1 MDFGRSSNVNEVNF
15 MLPDDHPETA
25 AVLGGKKQNTEIYV
39 GGAKWGRKDWIG
51 QLYPEGTKQ
60 DEMLHYYAKN
70 FNAIELNATH
80 YNIPKPEVVKNWVSQ
95 VDKDFK
101 FCPKVYQIISHR
113 MRLRNA
119 LKLSEDYFQRMSLFG
134 DNLGTIFLQMP
145 PNFKASRIDDLIQYL
160 KEVPSGFSLGLELRD
175 ISWFDGNSYT
185 ERLFDV
191 MKEKQITAVITDTSR
206 FRELVHM
213 RLTTPEA
220 FVRFVGNNLHPTDF
234 ERLDEWID
242 RVGQWI
248 DMGLKRLWFFL
259 HQHEEQYTPELAQY
273 CAKQFKDKLGIELR
287 KPGLPGQ
294 TEDLFE

>member
-1 MDFGRSSNVNEVNF
+1 MDFGKSNDVEEVNF
-15 MLPDDHPETA
+15 TLPEDHPETA
-25 AVLGGKKQNTEIYV
+25 VVLGGEKRETEVYV
-39 GGAKWGRKDWIG
+39 GGAKWSRKDWVG
-51 QLYPEGTKQ
+51 QLYPEGTRQ
-60 DEMLHYYAKN
+60 DEMLNYYARN
-70 FNAIELNATH
+70 FNSIELNATH

-95 VDKDFK
+95 VDKDFR
-101 FCPKVYQIISHR
+101 FCPKVYQFISHR
-113 MRLRNA
+113 MRLKNA
-119 LKLSEDYFQRMSLFG
+119 QRLTDDFFERMRLFG

-145 PNFKASRIDDLIQYL
+145 PNFKTTRIDDLLEYL
-160 KEVPSGFSLGLELRD
+160 QKIPDGFSVGLELRD
-175 ISWFDGNSYT
+175 TSWFDGSAFS
-185 ERLFDV
+185 EQLFDL

-220 FVRFVGNNLHPTDF
+220 FIRFVGNNLHPTDF

-242 RVGQWI
+242 RIGIWM

-273 CAKQFKDKLGIELR
+273 CAKKFHEKLGIELR

-294 TEDLFE
+294 TEDLFG